1 MTAQGLEPRSYE
13 LKVRCFI
20 HLSYAVKKRL
30 RLDLNQQPYS

>member
-20 HLSYAVKKRL
+20 HLSYAVKKTPQVGL
-30 RLDLNQQPYS
+30 EPTTL